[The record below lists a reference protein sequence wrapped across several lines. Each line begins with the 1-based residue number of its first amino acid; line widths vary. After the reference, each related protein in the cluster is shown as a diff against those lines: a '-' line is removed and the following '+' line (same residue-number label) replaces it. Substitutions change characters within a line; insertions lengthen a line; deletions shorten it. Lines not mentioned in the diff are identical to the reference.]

1 MAITNGIIQSVL
13 DYYGSSSSIYRKI
26 VLGTATDSE
35 ISFAF
40 TQIPMMQPDVSASGQ
55 FLGITYADPVYITQ
69 AAGSGIAGSVNSNA
83 AGGAYSNSF
92 NARVP
97 VSFGRDAGTGQAY
110 ITGAQ
115 QAGAT
120 LATIADRA
128 ALGVTGVN
136 LGCKLGKL
144 IDQTLYNLSP
154 DWWDEHYPTINPE
167 TWPSIVGESETG
179 QKFFRTLFGIEDN
192 GNVTGYVDERV
203 LAQTYQMLRDTGAIS
218 TETDYIAPQPE
229 GYTPQ
234 SPISYPIQ
242 FIEGNQYQ
250 TVRTRS
256 DGKYIFYLT
265 ITVTPCDYIL
275 RIINTGLSSTFN
287 DVVIGISQT
296 IGAQQPYDVI
306 IDGYYVEVA
315 TGIQSP
321 YNHSYTYT
329 STSGSTTGISGT
341 RFWVLDITMSSIGN
355 ITTTSCP
362 SNVFNDP
369 NFNIGD
375 STNKGK
381 LNTDIGTAII
391 DGDIIPYGGVDG
403 ITNITGATQYPPTA
417 ITGTTLD
424 DVLTQLKQTYPQL
437 FDGGVSETVLQ
448 PDGTTTTVNYVPVPW
463 VTDNP
468 ENVTQTAPV
477 TRPDAQQTDYIIDQ
491 TTAGEIIADPAKTP
505 APDSGEG
512 NPPPVY
518 PDTGDGSAPPPVTPT
533 GSASSLWAVYNP
545 TQAEV
550 NAFGGWLWSPDFI
563 DNLLKLFNDPM
574 QAIIGIHKI
583 YATPAT
589 GATQPIKCGFLTSNV
604 NSKIVTSQYTT
615 VDCGSVDLQE
625 FFGNV
630 LDYAPHTR
638 VRLYLPFIG
647 FVSLDVGEV
656 MRSTVAV
663 KYTVDVITGACLA
676 DVTVTRDGGGGP
688 LYSYGGSCA
697 VHYPV
702 SAGSYTGVISAIAG
716 AALSVVTGNP
726 IGAIHSAMGAHTS
739 VSHSGGFTGSVGAM
753 GIKIPYL
760 VIDRP
765 QSNIATDFPALD
777 GYGSNYSCKVG
788 DLQGIVRC
796 KDVHVECSRAYADEL
811 REIEEL
817 LKGGVIV

>member
-97 VSFGRDAGTGQAY
+97 ISFGRDAGTGQAY

-120 LATIADRA
+120 LATIADRT

-203 LAQTYQMLRDTGAIS
+203 LAQTYQMLRDNGVWESDNEGYVNNVPDGFPPLPGIPIPFKTFIGNTYRVPYIGAGGVIHYDTYNYSDAIGGAIFTNGARTTVVWS
-218 TETDYIAPQPE
+218 VP
-229 GYTPQ
+229 GNRYT
-234 SPISYPIQ
+234 
-242 FIEGNQYQ
+242 F
-250 TVRTRS
+250 
-256 DGKYIFYLT
+256 DGKPINYTTTTGFT
-265 ITVTPCDYIL
+265 NN
-275 RIINTGLSSTFN
+275 RIETYN
-287 DVVIGISQT
+287 DV
-296 IGAQQPYDVI
+296 
-306 IDGYYVEVA
+306 
-315 TGIQSP
+315 
-321 YNHSYTYT
+321 
-329 STSGSTTGISGT
+329 
-341 RFWVLDITMSSIGN
+341 N
-355 ITTTSCP
+355 ITASQLSDLVPYISWLIAYNNIITP
-362 SNVFNDP
+362 SVEG
-369 NFNIGD
+369 I
-375 STNKGK
+375 
-381 LNTDIGTAII
+381 TDI
-391 DGDIIPYGGVDG
+391 P
-403 ITNITGATQYPPTA
+403 NSTQYPPTA

-437 FDGGVSETVLQ
+437 FEGGISETVLQ

-463 VTDNP
+463 VTENP

-545 TQAEV
+545 SQAEV

-676 DVTVTRDGGGGP
+676 DVTVTRDGGGGS

-739 VSHSGGFTGSVGAM
+739 VSHSGGFTGSAGAM

-788 DLQGIVRC
+788 DLRGIVRC
-796 KDVHVECSRAYADEL
+796 KGVHIECSRAYADEL

>member
-83 AGGAYSNSF
+83 AGGAYNNSF

-120 LATIADRA
+120 VATIADRA

-203 LAQTYQMLRDTGAIS
+203 LAQTYQMLRDSGALTTAYDTAQSRVPPSALRHPDKI
-218 TETDYIAPQPE
+218 YRI
-229 GYTPQ
+229 YT
-234 SPISYPIQ
+234 
-242 FIEGNQYQ
+242 N
-250 TVRTRS
+250 
-256 DGKYIFYLT
+256 DT
-265 ITVTPCDYIL
+265 IHAITKPSATVTWNQLWSGGRCIAFSGGDNTAGGIGYIISETPNAPVQYTENGTTYNL
-275 RIINTGLSSTFN
+275 TASQSYTTPDGEHTFYFN
-287 DVVIGISQT
+287 ASRGYRDVTQT
-296 IGAQQPYDVI
+296 TLLN
-306 IDGYYVEVA
+306 IDRSYVEDGSGYFPDAITIAMLGTVEVA
-315 TGIQSP
+315 
-321 YNHSYTYT
+321 
-329 STSGSTTGISGT
+329 
-341 RFWVLDITMSSIGN
+341 
-355 ITTTSCP
+355 
-362 SNVFNDP
+362 
-369 NFNIGD
+369 
-375 STNKGK
+375 
-381 LNTDIGTAII
+381 
-391 DGDIIPYGGVDG
+391 GVDG
-403 ITNITGATQYPPTA
+403 ITTISGATQYPPTA

-437 FDGGVSETVLQ
+437 FEGGISETVLQ

-463 VTDNP
+463 VTENP

-589 GATQPIKCGFLTSNV
+589 GTTQPIKCGFLTSNV

-676 DVTVTRDGGGGP
+676 DVTVTRDGGGGS

-726 IGAIHSAMGAHTS
+726 IGAIHSAMGAHTN
-739 VSHSGGFTGSVGAM
+739 VSHSGGFTGSSGAM

-788 DLQGIVRC
+788 DLRGLVRC

-811 REIEEL
+811 REIEDL
-817 LKGGVIV
+817 LRGGVIV